1 MWTITIK
8 TLDSQNHQFD
18 NVDPE
23 KTVKEFKQHISETV
37 GIPADR
43 QRLIFCG
50 RVLNDEKKLS
60 EYELDGR
67 VVHLVK
73 RAPPAPGQENGDRLA
88 ETHEARTRSRER
100 IRQERLAGGHVH
112 GHTHAGAIGQSSPL
126 VRLNMAKEMIKKA
139 TRTMDRMEGIS
150 TPSPASD
157 NTPDNSRSSTSSSS
171 TTTTTTASSSTN
183 TTEQTSTAT
192 NTASGTGF
200 STGPFQLNL
209 GGFPAE
215 ATATIQIQTEG
226 GDLANAPG
234 GLAEAMSALLEQA
247 VMGQGGVEVESNI
260 SIRMEN
266 GRVVTESGSG
276 PSGASAAASST
287 PPAASAAASGNS
299 NSSSTATSP
308 TTPNTPSGIRHPPPA
323 LLAEVLDLY
332 HAAQER
338 LTRLGARMTSML
350 RDDATLDDPDIDEH
364 QQYFERYSSCMHY
377 MSHAQHA
384 MSDIMLNFNRPPP
397 RQLRARPFVIQSVL
411 QSAVMSVP
419 VMTSTSTNNSTAS
432 STSTTSTASTN
443 TTAPTASPQ
452 TAAQA
457 QHAATHAAAH
467 ADAVRQAMSQAGA
480 GAPPGVEISMMGP
493 GAGMVPP
500 EIARL
505 LGGVTGAVPATPHG
519 HGHGVTAHMQPVV
532 VGIELGPD
540 SNPGTGAGMH
550 GIISS
555 AIQQALR
562 GAAGGAPSVTSSAR
576 GSTVTSSTTNSSNS
590 SSSSSSTTTTTTS
603 STSTQPNPGPQVQV
617 AVGPTM
623 SIPIGQPT
631 PPPGM
636 GFGNMNSF
644 DPFLPCSSRH
654 LPNGGQQRPSPGIHV
669 TRRHSTRTVRSAPGS
684 RAGSRASSLPRVNNA
699 GNAHAHAMRFM
710 MGGDPA
716 SMVTNDNDQGVLN
729 MVQGVMGHVMGVMG
743 GNTAG
748 AAPTTIRQFLN
759 TLPDYTYVEGE
770 SLISD
775 LLMTLAGQLT
785 FQDMIS
791 IVRRSPSPETIENL
805 QEPLREFILE
815 KLLLKKEPTEQNIR
829 DALLRVADEWFE
841 QMEETSRQ
849 ANVIPDVD
857 YPETIHNFLSN
868 RPVELIM
875 MTLEADRSTFASRM
889 PNMVNEIATDFT
901 ALSLHC
907 FSDRNTSLERV
918 LQERV
923 TAMTEDVGGMIRQW
937 TLSSALAQL
946 RTFVAGLNT
955 DQEQVR
961 SWIVTPGQGAER
973 RRQRHQRMSSTTPAA
988 PPVVENPEIDS
999 EESMDVSEN
1008 ASVLTEIPPP
1018 DQEVVF
1024 PQSLL
1029 SVPVLSS
1036 STPASGDMSSLPS
1049 SWIPI
1054 IARDQ
1059 GAPVPRS
1066 NPYSD
1071 AYLSGQPSKRRKL
1084 NADSKPHGDVSRML
1098 QQSLHEAIDQTGL
1111 QPAVG
1116 AAAVAEQVSA
1126 NSAVQDTVE
1135 TMLRDTIQNRS
1146 EDRENYSHDKFPA
1159 INKFV
1164 KKNK

>member
-1 MWTITIK
+1 MIRK
-8 TLDSQNHQFD
+8 AN
-18 NVDPE
+18 
-23 KTVKEFKQHISETV
+23 
-37 GIPADR
+37 
-43 QRLIFCG
+43 
-50 RVLNDEKKLS
+50 
-60 EYELDGR
+60 
-67 VVHLVK
+67 
-73 RAPPAPGQENGDRLA
+73 
-88 ETHEARTRSRER
+88 R
-100 IRQERLAGGHVH
+100 I
-112 GHTHAGAIGQSSPL
+112 
-126 VRLNMAKEMIKKA
+126 
-139 TRTMDRMEGIS
+139 MDRMEGVEPPTTNSENS
-150 TPSPASD
+150 TSS
-157 NTPDNSRSSTSSSS
+157 TSTSSSS
-171 TTTTTTASSSTN
+171 TSTTASPSTN
-183 TTEQTSTAT
+183 ASEQTSSAT
-192 NTASGTGF
+192 SIPTGPGF

-226 GDLANAPG
+226 GDLGNAPG

-266 GRVVTESGSG
+266 GRVVTESGPTPSG
-276 PSGASAAASST
+276 ASASASSGASAAASASLPT
-287 PPAASAAASGNS
+287 ASADST
-299 NSSSTATSP
+299 SSSNATSP
-308 TTPNTPSGIRHPPPA
+308 TTPSTPSGIRHPPPS

-338 LTRLGARMTSML
+338 LTRLGARTSSML
-350 RDDATLDDPDIDEH
+350 RDDAVLEAQADIDEH
-364 QQYFERYSSCMHY
+364 QQYFDRYSSCMHY
-377 MSHAQHA
+377 LSHAQHA
-384 MSDIMLNFNRPPP
+384 MSDIMMHVNRAPP

-419 VMTSTSTNNSTAS
+419 VMPSSSTNSSSSS

-443 TTAPTASPQ
+443 TTASATPSSAPPQ
-452 TAAQA
+452 AGAAPSAAQA
-457 QHAATHAAAH
+457 QHAAAHAAAH

-493 GAGMVPP
+493 GAGMIPP

-505 LGGVTGAVPATPHG
+505 LGGVTGAVPAAPHS
-519 HGHGVTAHMQPVV
+519 HGPICPGVTAHMQPVV

-540 SNPGTGAGMH
+540 NNPGTGASMH

-562 GAAGGAPSVTSSAR
+562 GGGGAPSVTSSAR
-576 GSTVTSSTTNSSNS
+576 GATPTSSTTNSSNS
-590 SSSSSSTTTTTTS
+590 MSSSSSTTTTTTS
-603 STSTQPNPGPQVQV
+603 STSTQPNPGPNIQV

-636 GFGNMNSF
+636 GYGNLNSF

-654 LPNGGQQRPSPGIHV
+654 LPNGGQQRQTPGVQI

-684 RAGSRASSLPRVNNA
+684 RAGRCPSSLPRDLNQRN
-699 GNAHAHAMRFM
+699 AMRFM
-710 MGGDPA
+710 MGADPA

-729 MVQGVMGHVMGVMG
+729 MVQGVMGHVMGAMG

-770 SLISD
+770 SLVSD

-791 IVRRSPSPETIENL
+791 IVRRNPSPETIESL
-805 QEPLREFILE
+805 QEPLKKFILE
-815 KLLLKKEPTEQNIR
+815 KLLVKKEPTEQNIR

-868 RPVELIM
+868 RPLELIM
-875 MTLEADRSTFASRM
+875 MTMESDRSTFASRM

-901 ALSLHC
+901 TLSLHC

-937 TLSSALAQL
+937 TLSSALAQM
-946 RTFVAGLNT
+946 RTFVAGLNI

-961 SWIVTPGQGAER
+961 SWIITPGQGAER
-973 RRQRHQRMSSTTPAA
+973 RRKRHQRMSASTPAVP
-988 PPVVENPEIDS
+988 PPVPENPNVDI

-1008 ASVLTEIPPP
+1008 TSVLAEIPPP

-1036 STPASGDMSSLPS
+1036 SAPASGDMSSLPS

-1059 GAPVPRS
+1059 GTPVPRS

-1084 NADSKPHGDVSRML
+1084 NADSKPQGDVARLL
-1098 QQSLHEAIDQTGL
+1098 QQSLSEAIDQTGL
-1111 QPAVG
+1111 QPAAGV
-1116 AAAVAEQVSA
+1116 AAVGEQVAA
-1126 NSAVQDTVE
+1126 NSAVQDSVE
-1135 TMLRDTIQNRS
+1135 QMIRDTIQDRS
-1146 EDRENYSHDKFPA
+1146 GDRENFSRERFPA
-1159 INKFV
+1159 TNKFI
-1164 KKNK
+1164 KKNQ